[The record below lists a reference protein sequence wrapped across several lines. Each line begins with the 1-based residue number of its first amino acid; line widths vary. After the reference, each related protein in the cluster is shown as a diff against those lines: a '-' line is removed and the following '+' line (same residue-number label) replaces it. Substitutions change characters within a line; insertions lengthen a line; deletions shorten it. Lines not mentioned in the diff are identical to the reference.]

1 MVKNSLTQTQTQ
13 IQTQTQTLSPPQV
26 MYVRLLELTTVELED
41 KLRSEVI
48 ENPAL
53 EVIEAEH
60 NPVSPT
66 DKDEYGDEVNAN
78 SSDDYSSEDEIPDYN
93 GWEYRKRGEIP
104 EEIPY
109 SADTSFGDTLLEQL
123 GELPLDEKEKA
134 IGEYIIGSLE
144 EDGLLYKPLVEI
156 EDELTIYYGMD
167 TDMAQIE
174 KVLGLIQTFDPPGIG
189 ARSLQEC
196 LLLQLNHA
204 QDNATTDM
212 QLHSIKLQ
220 KRIVTDCYDD
230 FSKKHWDV
238 LPGKL
243 AVSEEECRRAIS
255 DITHLNPR
263 PGASLAESL
272 GTSRQ
277 QIIPDF
283 IVDIH
288 GDSISVQLNNMYVPE
303 LRVSDDY
310 QRMLDEQ
317 MKCGN
322 SESKAA
328 AQFLKQKID
337 AAKGFIS
344 AVKQRENTLSDT
356 MNAIVR
362 LQAPFLLSGGDES
375 LLKPMILDDVA
386 QITNYDI
393 STISRVSNSKYVQL
407 PWGVYSLKY
416 FFSDAVTMSD
426 GGELSV
432 RELHRC
438 LQELIDNEDK
448 SNPLTDTELMEKLQ
462 EQGFTMARRTVAKYR
477 EQLRIPVARLR
488 KE

>member
-13 IQTQTQTLSPPQV
+13 IQTQTQTLSPQQV

-196 LLLQLNHA
+196 LLLQ
-204 QDNATTDM
+204 M
-212 QLHSIKLQ
+212 QRQTRDSRTKQLAHKILSSHFESF
-220 KRIVTDCYDD
+220 V
-230 FSKKHWDV
+230 KKHYERLIARLDIDEEQFREAIEYIRT
-238 LPGKL
+238 LSPKPGNL
-243 AVSEEECRRAIS
+243 YTEGGIDSTPYIV
-255 DITHLNPR
+255 
-263 PGASLAESL
+263 
-272 GTSRQ
+272 
-277 QIIPDF
+277 PDF
-283 IVDIH
+283 
-288 GDSISVQLNNMYVPE
+288 
-303 LRVSDDY
+303 
-310 QRMLDEQ
+310 MLDNTDGQ
-317 MKCGN
+317 TRLTLN
-322 SESKAA
+322 SAGIPE
-328 AQFLKQKID
+328 
-337 AAKGFIS
+337 
-344 AVKQRENTLSDT
+344 
-356 MNAIVR
+356 VR
-362 LQAPFLLSGGDES
+362 
-375 LLKPMILDDVA
+375 
-386 QITNYDI
+386 
-393 STISRVSNSKYVQL
+393 ISRRYRDMMRDMVA
-407 PWGVYSLKY
+407 P
-416 FFSDAVTMSD
+416 D
-426 GGELSV
+426 GT
-432 RELHRC
+432 
-438 LQELIDNEDK
+438 I
-448 SNPLTDTELMEKLQ
+448 
-462 EQGFTMARRTVAKYR
+462 
-477 EQLRIPVARLR
+477 
-488 KE
+488 